1 MLFACRLCARAGKI
15 RLLAILFAS
24 VAQGLVPVAYALL
37 TRRLIDAVVADQRS
51 AAVSSLI
58 GLAVTTAALISL
70 PSLSHYVGA
79 EVDRRLEVELQGEL
93 FGAVGALPNLRFL
106 ESPPFLDRLRLA
118 QQAALTGPSQLI
130 GGGFGFVQGATTI
143 VGFVAT
149 LLALDPWI
157 AVLLAAS
164 AIPMVVAELRLGAS
178 RATAQLRAAPFRRQ
192 SLAYTFT
199 MIDANV
205 AQEIQLFGLG
215 AFLRDKLVRALRGAT
230 DSERRQNRHELWIR
244 ALLGVLAAFAAAASL
259 TLIVIGALQH
269 RFNVGDVAVVL
280 AAMSALQLSL
290 TSLVVQ
296 FGQMT
301 EVLRLLDHYQTIL
314 DAAAEGEKNTAGRQ
328 HTQQVPTLQ
337 HGIELRD
344 VWFRY
349 DDRQPWA
356 VQGVSLTI
364 PVRGALALVGPNGAG
379 KSTIAKLLCRF
390 YDPTQGEV
398 LWDGINIREFPVD
411 EVRRHIG
418 IVLQDPVT
426 YDLTA
431 KENIGVGSL
440 GRLGDQDAIEEAAAL
455 ADVHEILKAL
465 PHGYETML
473 SRIFFD
479 ERGDDPGLLLSMGQQ
494 QRLAIARAL
503 LRAKAQLLILDEPTA
518 ALDPQAEAA
527 LHERLLRLRR
537 GRSSLLIS
545 HRLSTTRD
553 ADCIAVL
560 DAGRLVESG
569 SHRMLMAKEGLYAK
583 LFSLQ
588 AAGYAAEPV
597 PLAGGGR

>member
-1 MLFACRLCARAGKI
+1 
-15 RLLAILFAS
+15 
-24 VAQGLVPVAYALL
+24 
-37 TRRLIDAVVADQRS
+37 
-51 AAVSSLI
+51 
-58 GLAVTTAALISL
+58 
-70 PSLSHYVGA
+70 
-79 EVDRRLEVELQGEL
+79 
-93 FGAVGALPNLRFL
+93 
-106 ESPPFLDRLRLA
+106 
-118 QQAALTGPSQLI
+118 
-130 GGGFGFVQGATTI
+130 
-143 VGFVAT
+143 
-149 LLALDPWI
+149 
-157 AVLLAAS
+157 
-164 AIPMVVAELRLGAS
+164 
-178 RATAQLRAAPFRRQ
+178 
-192 SLAYTFT
+192 
-199 MIDANV
+199 
-205 AQEIQLFGLG
+205 
-215 AFLRDKLVRALRGAT
+215 
-230 DSERRQNRHELWIR
+230 
-244 ALLGVLAAFAAAASL
+244 
-259 TLIVIGALQH
+259 
-269 RFNVGDVAVVL
+269 
-280 AAMSALQLSL
+280 
-290 TSLVVQ
+290 
-296 FGQMT
+296 
-301 EVLRLLDHYQTIL
+301 
-314 DAAAEGEKNTAGRQ
+314 
-328 HTQQVPTLQ
+328 
-337 HGIELRD
+337 
-344 VWFRY
+344 
-349 DDRQPWA
+349 
-356 VQGVSLTI
+356 
-364 PVRGALALVGPNGAG
+364 
-379 KSTIAKLLCRF
+379 
-390 YDPTQGEV
+390 V

-479 ERGDDPGLLLSMGQQ
+479 ERGDDPGLLQSMGQQ